1 MSLVVL
7 LGYIHFLLKYIHI
20 GQILLVSFKRPTS
33 IADIVVLL
41 KEDSDIAILIVC
53 VYVIQGSQFI
63 EVILDTPGSKEIK
76 RCCHF
81 GDNDSLEYV

>member
-7 LGYIHFLLKYIHI
+7 LGYIHFLLKYIRI
-20 GQILLVSFKRPTS
+20 GQILLVSFKRPAS

-53 VYVIQGSQFI
+53 ICY
-63 EVILDTPGSKEIK
+63 PGFTI
-76 RCCHF
+76 H
-81 GDNDSLEYV
+81 